1 MKLFEHSKN
10 LKSHLLENSFTKE
23 AEKTAA
29 QKEEEKVGCCRGY
42 PRGRLPTLELGGV
55 VKWRRIAGKI
65 SSR

>member
-10 LKSHLLENSFTKE
+10 QKSHLLENSFTKE

-29 QKEEEKVGCCRGY
+29 QKEEKVGRCRGY
-42 PRGRLPTLELGGV
+42 PRGRLPALELGGV